1 VIRTFADETTRDIW
15 NGVNSK
21 AARRI
26 PRELWPNVRRKL
38 DQIDAVTRLDD
49 LKVPPGNRLHALG
62 ADLRGFH
69 AVRVNDQYRI
79 VFRFEGGDAFDVLCT
94 DYHWGIAMLPTHRPP
109 THPGEMLLKEF
120 LEPLGVSQAE
130 AATRMSIPFQRLNG
144 IVKGRRAVSA
154 DTALLLDALTGWDA
168 QIWLTLQ
175 AKWDLWH
182 ALKARGRRPKVR
194 PLRKTA

>member
-1 VIRTFADETTRDIW
+1 
-15 NGVNSK
+15 
-21 AARRI
+21 
-26 PRELWPNVRRKL
+26 
-38 DQIDAVTRLDD
+38 
-49 LKVPPGNRLHALG
+49 
-62 ADLRGFH
+62 
-69 AVRVNDQYRI
+69 
-79 VFRFEGGDAFDVLCT
+79 
-94 DYHWGIAMLPTHRPP
+94 
-109 THPGEMLLKEF
+109 MLLKEF

-130 AATRMSIPFQRLNG
+130 AASRMRIPFQRLNG

-154 DTALLLDALTGWDA
+154 VSALRGWDA

>member
-1 VIRTFADETTRDIW
+1 MTLHLSRRHNRAFTLIELLVVIAIIAILI
-15 NGVNSK
+15 GLLL
-21 AARRI
+21 
-26 PRELWPNVRRKL
+26 P
-38 DQIDAVTRLDD
+38 AVQKIR
-49 LKVPPGNRLHALG
+49 
-62 ADLRGFH
+62 
-69 AVRVNDQYRI
+69 
-79 VFRFEGGDAFDVLCT
+79 
-94 DYHWGIAMLPTHRPP
+94 
-109 THPGEMLLKEF
+109 
-120 LEPLGVSQAE
+120 E
-130 AATRMSIPFQRLNG
+130 AANRMRIPFQRLNG